1 MTAHDNF
8 SVGLGRSK
16 SKEAKG
22 KIFTLMATSKS
33 SSWRSLR
40 YIFHSGPMPGPP
52 RQVAHRWF
60 GELD

>member
-40 YIFHSGPMPGPP
+40 YIFFTTAPCP
-52 RQVAHRWF
+52 VLKDRWV